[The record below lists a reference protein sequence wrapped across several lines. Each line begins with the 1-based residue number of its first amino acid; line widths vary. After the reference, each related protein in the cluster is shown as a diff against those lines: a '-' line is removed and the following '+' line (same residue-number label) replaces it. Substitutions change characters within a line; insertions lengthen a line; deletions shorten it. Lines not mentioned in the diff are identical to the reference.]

1 MLDSSKTERLPALLL
16 IDDDQVSRE
25 VMATVLSMSGFT
37 VQAAASGQA
46 AIELLSGAA
55 CVPGD
60 ILPAIILPAIILMDA
75 QMPGL
80 SGTALIA
87 ELRASSTARIFAIS
101 ASRPP
106 EEIVS
111 AADGFL
117 LKPFGAEDLRKA
129 LEESS
134 AVARPASGVAG
145 ESLLDSHEPVV
156 NPATLAQLRQMMPAA
171 GARQIYAAIVADL
184 VRRMVA
190 LEAALARGDDAEVRR
205 IGHAIKGGCAL
216 AGAQQAARL
225 GALIESGALDM
236 GGNQLDNSR
245 RFLGDLRTAALNLER
260 MLEAEFPA

>member
-1 MLDSSKTERLPALLL
+1 M
-16 IDDDQVSRE
+16 
-25 VMATVLSMSGFT
+25 
-37 VQAAASGQA
+37 
-46 AIELLSGAA
+46 
-55 CVPGD
+55 
-60 ILPAIILPAIILMDA
+60 
-75 QMPGL
+75 
-80 SGTALIA
+80 
-87 ELRASSTARIFAIS
+87 RASSTARIFAIS

-117 LKPFGAEDLRKA
+117 LKPFGAKDLRKA

-171 GARQIYAAIVADL
+171 GARQIYAAIVADS